1 MTTPTRPPTRP
12 PTPTELAST
21 IETEARNNALYQRAI
36 MLKKR
41 GTNEYAHYASTL
53 AQDFPTMT
61 ASIRY
66 YSAEDGDTERN
77 RQSRALKIVRPQL
90 AKAKEHKNSDA
101 ASASGLSIYVANMN
115 LDDDVSM
122 ISLETHQEPGE
133 EARKPAPRGPRGPR
147 GRGGGNGIPL
157 QTISENEVAVQQ
169 LVRQKTGKAIQE
181 RINLTLQEIKQLEDL
196 NDPDLEA
203 ELKEAKYVL
212 HRLYKERK
220 SLNKGGDLTMS
231 DEE

>member
-21 IETEARNNALYQRAI
+21 FETEARNNALYQRAI

-77 RQSRALKIVRPQL
+77 RQSRALKIVRPY
-90 AKAKEHKNSDA
+90 
-101 ASASGLSIYVANMN
+101 SGTKSGV
-115 LDDDVSM
+115 
-122 ISLETHQEPGE
+122 
-133 EARKPAPRGPRGPR
+133 
-147 GRGGGNGIPL
+147 
-157 QTISENEVAVQQ
+157 
-169 LVRQKTGKAIQE
+169 
-181 RINLTLQEIKQLEDL
+181 NLTMD
-196 NDPDLEA
+196 
-203 ELKEAKYVL
+203 
-212 HRLYKERK
+212 
-220 SLNKGGDLTMS
+220 
-231 DEE
+231 